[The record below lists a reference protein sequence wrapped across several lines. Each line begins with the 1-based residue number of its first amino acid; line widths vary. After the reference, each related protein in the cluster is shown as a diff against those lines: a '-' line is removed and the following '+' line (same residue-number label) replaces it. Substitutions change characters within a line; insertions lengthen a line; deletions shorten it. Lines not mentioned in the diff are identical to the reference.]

1 MEVREYWRKNC
12 ESHGTAGE
20 GRKGDNCG
28 RRRVGRSGVMR
39 CLGIAIKK
47 NEIWYSVL
55 DGSEKNTAFIFE
67 TGKENYR
74 ADSLTLMMDFYNMFL
89 ELITK
94 YKPERVVYKLSL
106 EITMQQV
113 PYLHYSL
120 GILNLVCLQHGIFIR
135 ERSIRW
141 ITASKKAK
149 ILEFERYFANENYKN
164 EKMEASLIAWY
175 ELEE

>member
-1 MEVREYWRKNC
+1 
-12 ESHGTAGE
+12 
-20 GRKGDNCG
+20 
-28 RRRVGRSGVMR
+28 
-39 CLGIAIKK
+39 
-47 NEIWYSVL
+47 
-55 DGSEKNTAFIFE
+55 
-67 TGKENYR
+67 
-74 ADSLTLMMDFYNMFL
+74 MMDFYNMFL